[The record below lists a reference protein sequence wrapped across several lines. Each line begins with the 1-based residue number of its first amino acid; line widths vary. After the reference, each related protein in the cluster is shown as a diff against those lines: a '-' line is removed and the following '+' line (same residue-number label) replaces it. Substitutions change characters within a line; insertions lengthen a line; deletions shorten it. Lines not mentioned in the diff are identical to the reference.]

1 MAEEPED
8 RLIRLEEEI
17 EGPRGGT
24 KDFYFCIIGES
35 VPLKPLDSSFDLQNP
50 PSRPLAVS
58 ERFGVL
64 FLAHS
69 EGFFVAK
76 TQDVIGLAKE
86 IEEKGKGPCV
96 QNSSV
101 VDVQIG
107 RVSILTLSGD
117 SSTLAATV
125 GGEIHLFSV
134 PSLLEKEQ
142 DPSFSCS
149 IKKSG
154 IVKDLKW
161 QKNAEESFV
170 VLSSHGSLYHGH
182 LKDQLKDVMN
192 NVDAVDWSVEGDF
205 IAIARK
211 NTLSIL
217 SSNFEEQ
224 LSMLLLF
231 QPWTSDA
238 DSECTIKVDS
248 IEWVRDDSIIIGC
261 FRVNEDD
268 IEEDYLVQVI
278 TSKEC
283 KFTEKASK
291 PVVFSFPD
299 LFEAFVDDILPTGS
313 GPYLLSSYLDHW
325 GFVLV
330 ANKKNVDDHVRL
342 LKWSEDDNTREVV
355 FLEFRNDKYTPRI
368 LLQENG
374 NDNLLLGFG
383 VDKVSV
389 YEKVNIQVELQTIEL
404 SPRCIVLCL
413 TCEGKLIMYHVARIS
428 EPSDL
433 PQSSLLPTN
442 DYNAEKERLST
453 NALLENEL
461 PATTSRPKDD
471 IDGLVSNDKLK
482 QITAEASIL
491 DTGKE
496 LTSIGNKDICEI
508 RRRDSMP
515 PGRKEQSGGG
525 SLFGFGAGQLNFN
538 QLPVESPQVQ
548 GPGLAV
554 RDDAKPG
561 MQELHLSL
569 TGKGAS
575 TTSMVDSISSEAM
588 ASRQASARSVVKSS
602 EAGEGPFSFNKTEG
616 VSYGS
621 PAIRKSVAADGFSAK
636 SSALVSGGSVPSN
649 PQDKA
654 EVGLRNK
661 SLSFSS
667 NNRLSADLP
676 SGANLKGSSRAS
688 SSLMFSYTAAQNEG
702 VAAPWTKTGNA
713 ETVPTVRSSVVM
725 EQESSTVDKP
735 VYSRVQPSLDNVR
748 TSKSPQ
754 MLDPEPALSKE
765 FYNVKDMTKELDTLL
780 SFIEREGGF
789 RDACTV
795 FQQSSLLA
803 LEEGLQNLSALSC
816 ICRNKVEQQL
826 MEIQELRNKMLQVS
840 ARQLYMEG
848 IVRQASNGQY
858 WGIWNRQK
866 LSPEFELKR
875 QQILNANQN
884 LTKQLIE
891 LERHF
896 NSVEINRFGESGRVP
911 PGRRAFH
918 NSIGSSRHIQS
929 LHSVYNTLNS
939 QLAAAEQLSQCL
951 SKQMA
956 MLNINSPSVKRASVT
971 TELFES
977 IGLAYEADAFQSPD
991 TRRIGLA
998 SDSGKRISPLTVT
1011 SSNEHPRRSTLSA
1024 LKGSE
1029 PETTRRRRDSLDK
1042 NWASFEPQKTTVKRM
1057 PQQERLRVNADN
1069 PFRKTKK
1076 EFDSQMEA
1084 LAIIQQKSNGSPVS
1098 SSSMSSTGNQEKP
1111 LNQAFESQSGSL
1123 FKWAKE
1129 LSGSSQTLVSKS
1141 HSNQE
1146 MQRSTQPSTL
1156 MAPSPPL
1163 FSNAQSNAKFD
1174 SPNWASIGVA
1184 RLGSQSSRTANS
1196 VSIPKTVSNFHLGTS
1211 IPMSTSSIFSSS
1223 ISPMKATLTVEAND
1237 QASKNLSTGEDNLAK
1252 TLPGN
1257 MKQEAFSPQGLS
1269 ASSKESNISSLSS
1282 LSAIQ
1287 FPDASQ
1293 STAQI
1298 EKITSRIQSTEAA
1311 STIAPRSRASVSTS
1325 SLPFPFSAAHT
1336 LSSVS
1341 TSTAPSLAPTILS
1354 AAPFGGSSFKTNSI
1368 AETNQAT
1375 SVSASTSVASSQSS
1389 LSSNH
1394 SQKLLF
1400 SPPHTSPA
1408 DRERSAPSLPN
1419 EANSLS
1425 EQTPSQEP
1433 VIEVSS
1439 HMSSVSSK
1447 LELATSQTIAS
1458 NASVGLAF
1466 DKKPSL
1472 VPATSGSVF
1481 PALSNTPPKTQ
1492 ADIAPPVSITATE
1505 TNGDYLDTVSQED
1518 EMEEEAP
1525 VTSNVLNFGALG
1537 GFGLGSTPPP
1547 SAPKTNPFGGAI
1559 VAANT
1564 SIASPSFTL
1573 TATPGELFRPPSLNL
1588 PSAQSVQPP
1597 QSMSS
1602 VAFSGGGSSGFSGFG
1617 HPAQIGAGQ
1626 QALGSVLGAFGQSR
1640 QLGAGGQGFGFASA
1654 GAFNGGGFSTAA
1666 TGGGFASLA
1675 SKSGGFASAPTGG
1688 GFAAVAPTGG
1698 GFAGAATGG
1707 GFAGAAT
1714 GGGFAALASSGGGF
1728 SGAGA
1733 GGFAA
1738 VAPAS
1743 GGFAGAASTGGG
1755 FGGGGLPGG
1764 GFGGFSSNQGGGF
1777 SAFSGNSAAGRA
1789 PADILTQMRK

>member
-8 RLIRLEEEI
+8 HLIRLEEEI
-17 EGPRGGT
+17 EGDRGGT
-24 KDFYFCIIGES
+24 TDFVFSRIGES
-35 VPLKPLDSSFDLQNP
+35 VPLKPSDSGFDLQNP

-69 EGFFVAK
+69 EGFLVAK

-86 IEEKGKGPCV
+86 IKEKGKGPCV

-101 VDVQIG
+101 VDVRIG
-107 RVSILTLSGD
+107 RVSILALSGD

-142 DPSFSCS
+142 EPSFSCS
-149 IKKSG
+149 IKKSS

-161 QKNAEESFV
+161 KKNAEESFV
-170 VLSSHGSLYHGH
+170 VLSSHGLLYRGH
-182 LKDQLKDVMN
+182 LKEQLKDVMD

-205 IAIARK
+205 IAITRK

-224 LSMLLLF
+224 LGMSLLF
-231 QPWTSDA
+231 QSWTSDA
-238 DSECTIKVDS
+238 DTECTIKVDS

-261 FRVNEDD
+261 FRVNEDG
-268 IEEDYLVQVI
+268 IEEGYLVQVI
-278 TSKEC
+278 TSKER
-283 KFTEKASK
+283 KFTEETSK
-291 PVVFSFPD
+291 LVIFSFPD
-299 LFEAFVDDILPTGS
+299 LFEGILDDILPTGL

-325 GFVLV
+325 ELVLA
-330 ANKKNVDDHVRL
+330 ANKKNIDQHVRL

-355 FLEFRNDKYTPRI
+355 FLEFQNDKYTPRVD
-368 LLQENG
+368 LQENG
-374 NDNLLLGFG
+374 NDNLILGFG

-389 YEKVNIQVELQTIEL
+389 YEKVKIQLDLQTKEL

-442 DYNAEKERLST
+442 DYKAEKVRLST
-453 NALLENEL
+453 NTLLENEL

-471 IDGLVSNDKLK
+471 IDGLVSNDRIK
-482 QITAEASIL
+482 QITTEASIV
-491 DTGKE
+491 DTSKE
-496 LTSIGNKDICEI
+496 LKSIGNKGTCEVG
-508 RRRDSMP
+508 RQDHMP
-515 PGRKEQSGGG
+515 PGRKEQSCGG
-525 SLFGFGAGQLNFN
+525 SLFGSGTGQVLNFN
-538 QLPVESPQVQ
+538 QLPVESPQIQ
-548 GPGLAV
+548 GPGLAL

-561 MQELHLSL
+561 MQELNLSL
-569 TGKGAS
+569 PGKGAS
-575 TTSMVDSISSEAM
+575 TTSMVDGISSEATW
-588 ASRQASARSVVKSS
+588 QARAKSVVKSS
-602 EAGEGPFSFNKTEG
+602 EAGKGLFSLNKTEG
-616 VSYGS
+616 VSYGP
-621 PAIRKSVAADGFSAK
+621 PATGKSVAADGFSAK
-636 SSALVSGGSVPSN
+636 SLALASGGSFPSN
-649 PQDKA
+649 TQEKA

-676 SGANLKGSSRAS
+676 SSANLKGSSRES
-688 SSLMFSYTAAQNEG
+688 SSLMFSYKAAQNEG
-702 VAAPWTKTGNA
+702 VTAPWTKTGNA
-713 ETVPTVRSSVVM
+713 ETVPTVRGSVVM
-725 EQESSTVDKP
+725 EQERTMVGKP
-735 VYSRVQPSLDNVR
+735 VYSRVQPSLDNFR

-780 SFIEREGGF
+780 SFIEREDGF

-803 LEEGLQNLSALSC
+803 LEEGLQNLSALSG
-816 ICRNKVEQQL
+816 ICRSKVEQQL
-826 MEIQELRNKMLQVS
+826 MEIQELQNKMLQVS

-848 IVRQASNGQY
+848 IVRQASNGKY
-858 WGIWNRQK
+858 WDIWNQQK

-875 QQILNANQN
+875 QQILNANQK
-884 LTKQLIE
+884 LTNQLIE

-896 NSVEINRFGESGRVP
+896 NSLEINRFGESGRVP
-911 PGRRAFH
+911 PGRRAFR
-918 NSIGSSRHIQS
+918 NSMGSSRHIQS

-951 SKQMA
+951 SKQMT

-977 IGLAYEADAFQSPD
+977 IGLAHEADAFQSPD

-998 SDSGKRISPLTVT
+998 PDSVKRISPLTFT
-1011 SSNEHPRRSTLSA
+1011 SSNERPRRSTLSV
-1024 LKGSE
+1024 LKGFE
-1029 PETTRRRRDSLDK
+1029 PETARRRRDSLDK
-1042 NWASFEPQKTTVKRM
+1042 SWASFEPRKTTVKRAS
-1057 PQQERLRVNADN
+1057 QQERLRVNAIN
-1069 PFRKTKK
+1069 PFRKTKE

-1084 LAIIQQKSNGSPVS
+1084 LAIIQQKSNGTPVS
-1098 SSSMSSTGNQEKP
+1098 SSSVSSASK
-1111 LNQAFESQSGSL
+1111 FQSHAYTQGSL

-1129 LSGSSQTLVSKS
+1129 LSGSSQTLISKS
-1141 HSNQE
+1141 YSNQE
-1146 MQRSTQPSTL
+1146 TQISTQPLTL
-1156 MAPSPPL
+1156 VAPSPSL
-1163 FSNAQSNAKFD
+1163 FSHAQSNEKFD

-1184 RLGSQSSRTANS
+1184 RMGSQSSWTANS
-1196 VSIPKTVSNFHLGTS
+1196 VSIPKTVSNIHVGTS
-1211 IPMSTSSIFSSS
+1211 TPMSTSTIFSSS
-1223 ISPMKATLTVEAND
+1223 MSPVKATLTVEANG
-1237 QASKNLSTGEDNLAK
+1237 QASKQLNLSTREDNLAK
-1252 TLPGN
+1252 TFPGN
-1257 MKQEAFSPQGLS
+1257 MKQEAISPQSLS

-1282 LSAIQ
+1282 VSSIW

-1293 STAQI
+1293 STAQT
-1298 EKITSRIQSTEAA
+1298 EKITSRIQSTETA
-1311 STIAPRSRASVSTS
+1311 STVAPRSRASVSTS
-1325 SLPFPFSAAHT
+1325 SLPFSFSAAHT
-1336 LSSVS
+1336 LSSIS
-1341 TSTAPSLAPTILS
+1341 TPTAPSLAPSILS
-1354 AAPFGGSSFKTNSI
+1354 AVAFGESSFKTNSI
-1368 AETNQAT
+1368 AETIQAT
-1375 SVSASTSVASSQSS
+1375 SVSASTLVASCQSS
-1389 LSSNH
+1389 LSSSQ

-1400 SPPHTSPA
+1400 SLPSMSSA
-1408 DRERSAPSLPN
+1408 DRESSAPSHPN

-1425 EQTPSQEP
+1425 EQTPSQAP
-1433 VIEVSS
+1433 IIEVSS
-1439 HMSSVSSK
+1439 HMSNVTSK
-1447 LELATSQTIAS
+1447 LEPATSQTTAS
-1458 NASVGLAF
+1458 EASVGLAF
-1466 DKKPSL
+1466 DKKPSS
-1472 VPATSGSVF
+1472 VPATSGS
-1481 PALSNTPPKTQ
+1481 LSNTPPMTQ
-1492 ADIAPPVSITATE
+1492 ADLAPPVSTTAIE

-1537 GFGLGSTPPP
+1537 GFGLGSTPPS
-1547 SAPKTNPFGGAI
+1547 SAAKTNPFGGSI

-1564 SIASPSFTL
+1564 SIASPPFTL

-1588 PSAQSVQPP
+1588 PSAQPVQPP
-1597 QSMSS
+1597 ESLSS
-1602 VAFSGGGSSGFSGFG
+1602 GAFSGGGSGGFSGFG
-1617 HPAQIGAGQ
+1617 QPAQIGAGQ

-1640 QLGAGGQGFGFASA
+1640 QLGAGVQGFGFASA
-1654 GAFNGGGFSTAA
+1654 GAFNGGGFSAAA

-1675 SKSGGFASAPTGG
+1675 SKSGGFAGAATGG
-1688 GFAAVAPTGG
+1688 GFAAVAS
-1698 GFAGAATGG
+1698 TGG

-1738 VAPAS
+1738 VASAS

-1755 FGGGGLPGG
+1755 FGGGGFPGG
-1764 GFGGFSSNQGGGF
+1764 GFGGFSSNQAGGF
-1777 SAFSGNSAAGRA
+1777 SAFGGNSAAGRT
-1789 PADILTQMRK
+1789 PADILTQMRR

>member
-368 LLQENG
+368 LLQ
-374 NDNLLLGFG
+374 
-383 VDKVSV
+383 
-389 YEKVNIQVELQTIEL
+389 
-404 SPRCIVLCL
+404 
-413 TCEGKLIMYHVARIS
+413 
-428 EPSDL
+428 
-433 PQSSLLPTN
+433 
-442 DYNAEKERLST
+442 
-453 NALLENEL
+453 
-461 PATTSRPKDD
+461 
-471 IDGLVSNDKLK
+471 
-482 QITAEASIL
+482 
-491 DTGKE
+491 GKE

-1098 SSSMSSTGNQEKP
+1098 SSSMSSTGKFQSHAYAQGNQEKP